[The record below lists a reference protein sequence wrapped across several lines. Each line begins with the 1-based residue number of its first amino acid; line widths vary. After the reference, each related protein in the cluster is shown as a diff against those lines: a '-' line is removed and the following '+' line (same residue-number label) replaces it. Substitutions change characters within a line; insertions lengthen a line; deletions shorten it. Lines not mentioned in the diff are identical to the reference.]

1 MKTRPCVKL
10 RLPFSFYDTARLE
23 QWLEDRAREG
33 LLFQRFLKPLWPRAK
48 FLRGEPAPRRRY
60 RLCPAPDRYTGRPPQ
75 EQLELYEASGWQ
87 YVSSLSLPIFC
98 YYIFF
103 TDDPAAPE
111 PFNDAHSLRTALR
124 YPVSSSVVTALL
136 WVAVLAGRGYLFS
149 LSPHITTD
157 PVFPLLQF
165 LVFLLLVFSALD
177 DLFSW
182 AAALL
187 YRRRLR
193 ESAGPR
199 AALPMALTRGQ
210 IVCSVACSLFIL
222 VFLGLMAAVF
232 LLNRANVPL
241 AQWDPD
247 FPLVTLAQMEE
258 GGNWTP
264 DEDYILHYPGN
275 LHLPETIHRNVVSV
289 ERILPPAP
297 IHTHY
302 RIDQSGSGSNG
313 DADMKLDYYVSWS
326 ERGAVGYLD
335 RLVQYAT
342 GDRYY
347 PGLPTGLPFRTIP
360 VAGAEEF
367 LYRREGTQWEVL
379 ARRENRLL
387 SLTYD
392 GNLDLSDWFS
402 HIAAM
407 LTPER

>member
-48 FLRGEPAPRRRY
+48 FLWGEPAPRRRY

-98 YYIFF
+98 YYVFF

-111 PFNDAHSLRTALR
+111 PFNDANSLRTALR

-165 LVFLLLVFSALD
+165 LVFLLLVFSALA

-222 VFLGLMAAVF
+222 VFLALMAAVF

-247 FPLVTLAQMEE
+247 FPLVTLAQME
-258 GGNWTP
+258 GDGSWTP
-264 DEDYILHYPGN
+264 REDPELAIPRLVGLPSSIHY
-275 LHLPETIHRNVVSV
+275 NVADLQ
-289 ERILPPAP
+289 RIPPPAP
-297 IHTHY
+297 VHTHY
-302 RIDQSGSGSNG
+302 HVDEAGSGTSGSSHLV
-313 DADMKLDYYVSWS
+313 LDYYVAWTR
-326 ERGAVGYLD
+326 RGAEGQQSKLELYF
-335 RLVQYAT
+335 T
-342 GDRYY
+342 GERYY
-347 PGLPTGLPFRTIP
+347 SFPAGISFQRADIP
-360 VAGAEEF
+360 GAEEF

-392 GNLDLSDWFS
+392 GNLDLSDWFG

>member
-48 FLRGEPAPRRRY
+48 FLWGEPAPRRRY

-165 LVFLLLVFSALD
+165 FVFLLLVFSALD

-222 VFLGLMAAVF
+222 VFLALMAAVF

-247 FPLVTLAQMEE
+247 FPLVTLAQME
-258 GGNWTP
+258 GDGSWTP
-264 DEDYILHYPGN
+264 REDPELAIPRLVGLPSSIHY
-275 LHLPETIHRNVVSV
+275 NVADLQ
-289 ERILPPAP
+289 RIPPPAP
-297 IHTHY
+297 VHTHY
-302 RIDQSGSGSNG
+302 HIDEAGSGTSGSSHLV
-313 DADMKLDYYVSWS
+313 LDYYMAWTR
-326 ERGAVGYLD
+326 RGAEGQQSKLERYF
-335 RLVQYAT
+335 T
-342 GDRYY
+342 GERYY
-347 PGLPTGLPFRTIP
+347 SFPAGIPFQRADIP
-360 VAGAEEF
+360 GAEEF

-392 GNLDLSDWFS
+392 GNLDLRDWFG

>member
-33 LLFQRFLKPLWPRAK
+33 MLFQKFLKPLWPRAK

-157 PVFPLLQF
+157 TVFPLLQF

-222 VFLGLMAAVF
+222 VFLALMAAVF

-247 FPLVTLAQMEE
+247 FPLVTLAQME
-258 GGNWTP
+258 GDGSWTP
-264 DEDYILHYPGN
+264 REDPELAIPRLVGLPSSIHY
-275 LHLPETIHRNVVSV
+275 NVADLQ
-289 ERILPPAP
+289 RIPPPAP
-297 IHTHY
+297 VHTHY
-302 RIDQSGSGSNG
+302 HIDEAGSGTSGSSHLV
-313 DADMKLDYYVSWS
+313 LDYYVAWTR
-326 ERGAVGYLD
+326 RGAEGQQSKLERYF
-335 RLVQYAT
+335 T
-342 GDRYY
+342 GERYY
-347 PGLPTGLPFRTIP
+347 SFPAGIPFQRADIP
-360 VAGAEEF
+360 GAEEF
-367 LYRREGTQWEVL
+367 LYRREGTRWEVL

-392 GNLDLSDWFS
+392 GNLDLSDWFG

>member
-111 PFNDAHSLRTALR
+111 PFNDPNSLRTALR

-222 VFLGLMAAVF
+222 VFLALMAAVF

-247 FPLVTLAQMEE
+247 FPLVTLAQME
-258 GGNWTP
+258 GDGSWTP
-264 DEDYILHYPGN
+264 REDPELAIPRLVGLPSSIHY
-275 LHLPETIHRNVVSV
+275 NVADLQ
-289 ERILPPAP
+289 RIPPPAP
-297 IHTHY
+297 VHTHY
-302 RIDQSGSGSNG
+302 HIDEAGSGTSGSSHLV
-313 DADMKLDYYVSWS
+313 LDYYVAWTR
-326 ERGAVGYLD
+326 RGAEGQQSKLELYF
-335 RLVQYAT
+335 T
-342 GDRYY
+342 GERYY
-347 PGLPTGLPFRTIP
+347 SFPAGISFQRADIP
-360 VAGAEEF
+360 GAEEF

-392 GNLDLSDWFS
+392 GNLDLRDWFG

-407 LTPER
+407 LTLER

>member
-48 FLRGEPAPRRRY
+48 FLRGEPAPRLRY

-222 VFLGLMAAVF
+222 VFLALMAAVF

-247 FPLVTLAQMEE
+247 FPLVTLAQME
-258 GGNWTP
+258 GDGSWTP
-264 DEDYILHYPGN
+264 REDPELAIPRLVGLPSSIHY
-275 LHLPETIHRNVVSV
+275 NVADLQ
-289 ERILPPAP
+289 RIPPPAP
-297 IHTHY
+297 VHTHY
-302 RIDQSGSGSNG
+302 HIDEAGSGTSGSSHLV
-313 DADMKLDYYVSWS
+313 LDYYVAWTR
-326 ERGAVGYLD
+326 RGAEGQQSKLERYF
-335 RLVQYAT
+335 T
-342 GDRYY
+342 GERYY
-347 PGLPTGLPFRTIP
+347 SFPAGIPFQRADIP
-360 VAGAEEF
+360 GAEEF
-367 LYRREGTQWEVL
+367 LYRREGTRWEVL

-392 GNLDLSDWFS
+392 GNLDLSDWFG

>member
-149 LSPHITTD
+149 LSPHITPD

-222 VFLGLMAAVF
+222 VFLALMAAVF

-247 FPLVTLAQMEE
+247 FPLVTLAQME
-258 GGNWTP
+258 GDGSWTP
-264 DEDYILHYPGN
+264 REDPELAIPRLVGLPSSIHY
-275 LHLPETIHRNVVSV
+275 NVADLQ
-289 ERILPPAP
+289 RIPPPAP
-297 IHTHY
+297 VHTHY
-302 RIDQSGSGSNG
+302 HIDEAGSGTSGSSHLV
-313 DADMKLDYYVSWS
+313 LDYYVAWTR
-326 ERGAVGYLD
+326 RGAEGQQSKLERYF
-335 RLVQYAT
+335 T
-342 GDRYY
+342 GERYY
-347 PGLPTGLPFRTIP
+347 SFPAGIPFQRADIP
-360 VAGAEEF
+360 GAEEF

-392 GNLDLSDWFS
+392 GNLDLRDWFG

>member
-33 LLFQRFLKPLWPRAK
+33 LLFQKFLKPLWPRAK

-210 IVCSVACSLFIL
+210 IVCSVAGSLFIL
-222 VFLGLMAAVF
+222 VFLGMMAAVF

-247 FPLVTLAQMEE
+247 FPLVTLAQME
-258 GGNWTP
+258 GDGSWTP
-264 DEDYILHYPGN
+264 REDPELAIPRLVGLPSSIHYN
-275 LHLPETIHRNVVSV
+275 MADLQ
-289 ERILPPAP
+289 RIPPPAP
-297 IHTHY
+297 VHAHY
-302 RIDQSGSGSNG
+302 HIDEAGSGTSGSSRLV
-313 DADMKLDYYVSWS
+313 LDYYVAWTR
-326 ERGAVGYLD
+326 RGAEGQQSKLERYF
-335 RLVQYAT
+335 T
-342 GDRYY
+342 GERYY
-347 PGLPTGLPFRTIP
+347 SFPAGISFQRADIP
-360 VAGAEEF
+360 GAEEF
-367 LYRREGTQWEVL
+367 LYRREGTRWEVL
-379 ARRENRLL
+379 ARREERVL
-387 SLTYD
+387 SLSYS
-392 GNLDLSDWFS
+392 GSLDLADWF
-402 HIAAM
+402 HNIAAM

>member
-222 VFLGLMAAVF
+222 VFLALMAAVF

-247 FPLVTLAQMEE
+247 FPLVTLAQME
-258 GGNWTP
+258 GDGSWTP
-264 DEDYILHYPGN
+264 REDPELAIPRLVGLPSSIHY
-275 LHLPETIHRNVVSV
+275 NVADLQ
-289 ERILPPAP
+289 RIPPPAP
-297 IHTHY
+297 VHTHY
-302 RIDQSGSGSNG
+302 HIDEAGSGTSGSSHLV
-313 DADMKLDYYVSWS
+313 LDYYVAWTR
-326 ERGAVGYLD
+326 RGAEGQQSKLERYF
-335 RLVQYAT
+335 T
-342 GDRYY
+342 GERYY
-347 PGLPTGLPFRTIP
+347 SFPAGIPFQRADIP
-360 VAGAEEF
+360 GAEEF

-392 GNLDLSDWFS
+392 GNLDLRDWFG

>member
-222 VFLGLMAAVF
+222 VFLALMAAVF

-247 FPLVTLAQMEE
+247 FPLVTLAQME
-258 GGNWTP
+258 GDGSWTP
-264 DEDYILHYPGN
+264 REDPELAIPRLVGLPSSIHY
-275 LHLPETIHRNVVSV
+275 NVADLQ
-289 ERILPPAP
+289 RIPPPAP
-297 IHTHY
+297 VHTHY
-302 RIDQSGSGSNG
+302 HIDEAGSGTSGSSHLV
-313 DADMKLDYYVSWS
+313 LDYYVAWTR
-326 ERGAVGYLD
+326 RGAEGQQSKLERYF
-335 RLVQYAT
+335 T
-342 GDRYY
+342 GERYY
-347 PGLPTGLPFRTIP
+347 SFPAGIPFQRADIP
-360 VAGAEEF
+360 GAEEF
-367 LYRREGTQWEVL
+367 LYRREGTRWEVL

-392 GNLDLSDWFS
+392 GNLDLSDWFG

>member
-48 FLRGEPAPRRRY
+48 FLWGEPAPRRRY

-222 VFLGLMAAVF
+222 VFLALMAAVF

-247 FPLVTLAQMEE
+247 FPLVTLAQME
-258 GGNWTP
+258 GDGSWTP
-264 DEDYILHYPGN
+264 REDPELAIPRLVGLPSSIHY
-275 LHLPETIHRNVVSV
+275 NVADLQ
-289 ERILPPAP
+289 RIPPPAP
-297 IHTHY
+297 VHTHY
-302 RIDQSGSGSNG
+302 HIDEAGSGTSGSSHLV
-313 DADMKLDYYVSWS
+313 LDYYVAWTR
-326 ERGAVGYLD
+326 RGAEGQQSKLERYF
-335 RLVQYAT
+335 T
-342 GDRYY
+342 GERYY
-347 PGLPTGLPFRTIP
+347 SFPAGIPFQRADIP
-360 VAGAEEF
+360 GAEEF

-392 GNLDLSDWFS
+392 GNLDLSDWFG

>member
-222 VFLGLMAAVF
+222 VFLALMAAVF

-247 FPLVTLAQMEE
+247 FPLVTLAQIE
-258 GGNWTP
+258 GDGSWTP
-264 DEDYILHYPGN
+264 REDPELAIPRLVGLPSSIHY
-275 LHLPETIHRNVVSV
+275 NVADLQ
-289 ERILPPAP
+289 RIPPPAP
-297 IHTHY
+297 VHTHY
-302 RIDQSGSGSNG
+302 HIDEAGSGTSGSSHLV
-313 DADMKLDYYVSWS
+313 LDYYVAWTR
-326 ERGAVGYLD
+326 RGAEGQQSKLERYF
-335 RLVQYAT
+335 T
-342 GDRYY
+342 GERYY
-347 PGLPTGLPFRTIP
+347 SFPAGIPFQRADIP
-360 VAGAEEF
+360 GAEEF

-392 GNLDLSDWFS
+392 GNLDLRDWFG

>member
-48 FLRGEPAPRRRY
+48 FLWGEPAPRRRY

-103 TDDPAAPE
+103 TDAPAAPE

-182 AAALL
+182 AAALM

-210 IVCSVACSLFIL
+210 IVCSVAGSLFIL
-222 VFLGLMAAVF
+222 VFLGMMAAVF

-247 FPLVTLAQMEE
+247 FPLVTLAQME
-258 GGNWTP
+258 GDGSWTP
-264 DEDYILHYPGN
+264 REDPELAIPRLVGLPSSIHY
-275 LHLPETIHRNVVSV
+275 NVADLQ
-289 ERILPPAP
+289 RIPPPAP
-297 IHTHY
+297 VHTHY
-302 RIDQSGSGSNG
+302 HVDEAGSGTSGSSHLV
-313 DADMKLDYYVSWS
+313 LDYYVAWTR
-326 ERGAVGYLD
+326 RGAEGQQSKLELYF
-335 RLVQYAT
+335 T
-342 GDRYY
+342 GERYY
-347 PGLPTGLPFRTIP
+347 SFPAGISFQRADIP
-360 VAGAEEF
+360 GAEEF

-392 GNLDLSDWFS
+392 GNLDLSDWFG

>member
-111 PFNDAHSLRTALR
+111 PFNDANSLRTALR

-222 VFLGLMAAVF
+222 VFLALMAAVF

-247 FPLVTLAQMEE
+247 FPLVTLAQME
-258 GGNWTP
+258 GDGSWTP
-264 DEDYILHYPGN
+264 REDPELAIPRLVGLPSSIHY
-275 LHLPETIHRNVVSV
+275 NVADLQ
-289 ERILPPAP
+289 RIPPPAP
-297 IHTHY
+297 VHTHY
-302 RIDQSGSGSNG
+302 HIDEAGSGTSGSSHLV
-313 DADMKLDYYVSWS
+313 LDYYVAWTR
-326 ERGAVGYLD
+326 RGAEGQQSKLERYF
-335 RLVQYAT
+335 T
-342 GDRYY
+342 GERYY
-347 PGLPTGLPFRTIP
+347 SFPAGIPFQRADIP
-360 VAGAEEF
+360 GAEEF

-387 SLTYD
+387 SLSYS
-392 GNLDLSDWFS
+392 GSLNLADWF
-402 HIAAM
+402 HDIAAM
-407 LTPER
+407 LTSER

>member
-48 FLRGEPAPRRRY
+48 FLWGEPAPRRRY

-103 TDDPAAPE
+103 TDAPAAPE

-182 AAALL
+182 AAALM

-222 VFLGLMAAVF
+222 VFLALMAAVF

-247 FPLVTLAQMEE
+247 FPLVTLAQME
-258 GGNWTP
+258 GDGSWTP
-264 DEDYILHYPGN
+264 REDPELAIPRLVGLPSSIHY
-275 LHLPETIHRNVVSV
+275 NVADLQ
-289 ERILPPAP
+289 RIPPPAP
-297 IHTHY
+297 VHTHY
-302 RIDQSGSGSNG
+302 HVDEAGSGTSGSSHLV
-313 DADMKLDYYVSWS
+313 LDYYVAWTR
-326 ERGAVGYLD
+326 RGAEGQQSKLELYF
-335 RLVQYAT
+335 T
-342 GDRYY
+342 GERYY
-347 PGLPTGLPFRTIP
+347 SFPAGISFQRADIP
-360 VAGAEEF
+360 GAEEF

-392 GNLDLSDWFS
+392 GNLDLSDWFG

>member
-222 VFLGLMAAVF
+222 VFLALMAAVF

-247 FPLVTLAQMEE
+247 FPLVTLAQME
-258 GGNWTP
+258 GDGSWTP
-264 DEDYILHYPGN
+264 REDPELAIPRLVGLPSSIHY
-275 LHLPETIHRNVVSV
+275 NVVDLQ
-289 ERILPPAP
+289 RIPPPAP
-297 IHTHY
+297 VHTHY
-302 RIDQSGSGSNG
+302 HIDEAGSGTSGSSHLV
-313 DADMKLDYYVSWS
+313 LDYYVAWTR
-326 ERGAVGYLD
+326 RGAEGQQSKLERYF
-335 RLVQYAT
+335 T
-342 GDRYY
+342 GERYY
-347 PGLPTGLPFRTIP
+347 SFPAGIPFQRADIP
-360 VAGAEEF
+360 GAEEF
-367 LYRREGTQWEVL
+367 LYRREGTRWEVL

-392 GNLDLSDWFS
+392 GNLDLRDWFG

>member
-103 TDDPAAPE
+103 TDDPSAPE

-222 VFLGLMAAVF
+222 VFLALMAAVF

-247 FPLVTLAQMEE
+247 FPLVTLAQME
-258 GGNWTP
+258 GDGSWTP
-264 DEDYILHYPGN
+264 REDPELAIPRLVGLPSSIHY
-275 LHLPETIHRNVVSV
+275 NVADLQ
-289 ERILPPAP
+289 RIPPPAP
-297 IHTHY
+297 VHTHY
-302 RIDQSGSGSNG
+302 HIDEAGSGTSGSSHLV
-313 DADMKLDYYVSWS
+313 LDYYVAWTR
-326 ERGAVGYLD
+326 RGAEGQQSKLERYF
-335 RLVQYAT
+335 T
-342 GDRYY
+342 GERYY
-347 PGLPTGLPFRTIP
+347 SFPAGIPFQRADIP
-360 VAGAEEF
+360 GAEEF
-367 LYRREGTQWEVL
+367 LYRREGTRWEVL

-392 GNLDLSDWFS
+392 GNLDLSDWFG

>member
-60 RLCPAPDRYTGRPPQ
+60 RLCPVPDRYTGRPPQ

-98 YYIFF
+98 YYVFF

-111 PFNDAHSLRTALR
+111 PFNDANSLRTALR

-157 PVFPLLQF
+157 PGFPLLQF

-222 VFLGLMAAVF
+222 VFLALMAAVF
-232 LLNRANVPL
+232 LLNRANVPP

-247 FPLVTLAQMEE
+247 FPLVTLAQME
-258 GGNWTP
+258 GDGSWTP
-264 DEDYILHYPGN
+264 REDPELAIPRLVGLPSSIHY
-275 LHLPETIHRNVVSV
+275 NVADLQ
-289 ERILPPAP
+289 RIPPPAP
-297 IHTHY
+297 VHTHY
-302 RIDQSGSGSNG
+302 HIDEAGSGTSGSSHLV
-313 DADMKLDYYVSWS
+313 LDYYMAWTR
-326 ERGAVGYLD
+326 RGAEGQQSKLERYF
-335 RLVQYAT
+335 T
-342 GDRYY
+342 GERYY
-347 PGLPTGLPFRTIP
+347 SFPAGIPFQRADIP
-360 VAGAEEF
+360 GAEEF

-392 GNLDLSDWFS
+392 GNLDLSDWFG

>member
-98 YYIFF
+98 YYVFF

-111 PFNDAHSLRTALR
+111 PFNDANSLRTALR

-136 WVAVLAGRGYLFS
+136 WVAVLAGRGYL
-149 LSPHITTD
+149 LSISPNITTD

-222 VFLGLMAAVF
+222 VFLALMAAVF

-247 FPLVTLAQMEE
+247 FPLVTLAQME
-258 GGNWTP
+258 GDGSWTP
-264 DEDYILHYPGN
+264 REDPELAIPRLVGLPSSIHY
-275 LHLPETIHRNVVSV
+275 NVADLQ
-289 ERILPPAP
+289 RIPPPAP
-297 IHTHY
+297 VHTHY
-302 RIDQSGSGSNG
+302 HIDEAGSGTSGSSHLV
-313 DADMKLDYYVSWS
+313 LDYYVAWTR
-326 ERGAVGYLD
+326 RGAEGQQSKLERYF
-335 RLVQYAT
+335 T
-342 GDRYY
+342 GERYY
-347 PGLPTGLPFRTIP
+347 SFPAGIPFQRADIP
-360 VAGAEEF
+360 GAEEF

-392 GNLDLSDWFS
+392 GNLDLRDWFAQ
-402 HIAAM
+402 IAAM

>member
-111 PFNDAHSLRTALR
+111 PFNDANSLRTALR

-157 PVFPLLQF
+157 TVFPLLQF

-222 VFLGLMAAVF
+222 VFLALMAAVF

-247 FPLVTLAQMEE
+247 FPLVTLAQME
-258 GGNWTP
+258 GDGSWTP
-264 DEDYILHYPGN
+264 REDPELAIPRLVGLPSSIHY
-275 LHLPETIHRNVVSV
+275 NVADLQ
-289 ERILPPAP
+289 RIPPPAP
-297 IHTHY
+297 VHTHY
-302 RIDQSGSGSNG
+302 HIDEAGSGTSGSSHLV
-313 DADMKLDYYVSWS
+313 LDYYVAWTR
-326 ERGAVGYLD
+326 RGAEGQQSKLERYF
-335 RLVQYAT
+335 T
-342 GDRYY
+342 GERYY
-347 PGLPTGLPFRTIP
+347 SFPAGIPFQRADIP
-360 VAGAEEF
+360 GAEEF

-379 ARRENRLL
+379 ARREERVL
-387 SLTYD
+387 SLSYS
-392 GNLDLSDWFS
+392 GSLNLADWF
-402 HIAAM
+402 HDIAAM
-407 LTPER
+407 LTSER

>member
-48 FLRGEPAPRRRY
+48 FLWGEPAPRRRY

-222 VFLGLMAAVF
+222 VFLALMAAVF

-247 FPLVTLAQMEE
+247 FPLVTLAQME
-258 GGNWTP
+258 GDGSWTP
-264 DEDYILHYPGN
+264 REDPELAIPRLVGLPSSIHY
-275 LHLPETIHRNVVSV
+275 NVADLQ
-289 ERILPPAP
+289 RIPPPAP
-297 IHTHY
+297 VHTHY
-302 RIDQSGSGSNG
+302 HIDEAGSGTSGSSHLV
-313 DADMKLDYYVSWS
+313 LDYYVAWTR
-326 ERGAVGYLD
+326 RGAEGQQSKLELYF
-335 RLVQYAT
+335 T
-342 GDRYY
+342 GERYY
-347 PGLPTGLPFRTIP
+347 SFPAGISFQRADIP
-360 VAGAEEF
+360 GAEEF

-387 SLTYD
+387 SLSYD
-392 GNLDLSDWFS
+392 GNLDLRDWFG

>member
-48 FLRGEPAPRRRY
+48 FLWGEPAPRRRY

-98 YYIFF
+98 YYVFF

-111 PFNDAHSLRTALR
+111 PFNDANSLRTALR

-222 VFLGLMAAVF
+222 VFLALMAAVF

-247 FPLVTLAQMEE
+247 FPLVTLAQME
-258 GGNWTP
+258 GDGSWTP
-264 DEDYILHYPGN
+264 REDPELAIPRLVGLPSSIHY
-275 LHLPETIHRNVVSV
+275 NVADLQ
-289 ERILPPAP
+289 RIPPPAP
-297 IHTHY
+297 VHTHY
-302 RIDQSGSGSNG
+302 HVDEAGSGTSGSSHLV
-313 DADMKLDYYVSWS
+313 LDYYVAWTR
-326 ERGAVGYLD
+326 RGAEGQQSKLELYF
-335 RLVQYAT
+335 T
-342 GDRYY
+342 GERYY
-347 PGLPTGLPFRTIP
+347 SFPAGISFQRADIP
-360 VAGAEEF
+360 GAEEF

-392 GNLDLSDWFS
+392 GNLDLSDWFG

>member
-98 YYIFF
+98 YYVFF

-111 PFNDAHSLRTALR
+111 PFNDANSLRTALR

-193 ESAGPR
+193 DSAGPR

-222 VFLGLMAAVF
+222 VFLALMAAVF

-247 FPLVTLAQMEE
+247 FPLVTLAQME
-258 GGNWTP
+258 GDGSWTP
-264 DEDYILHYPGN
+264 REDPELAIPRLVGLPSSIHY
-275 LHLPETIHRNVVSV
+275 NVADLQ
-289 ERILPPAP
+289 RIPPPAP
-297 IHTHY
+297 VHTHY
-302 RIDQSGSGSNG
+302 HVDEAGSGTSGSSHLV
-313 DADMKLDYYVSWS
+313 LDYYVAWTR
-326 ERGAVGYLD
+326 RGAEGQQSKLERYF
-335 RLVQYAT
+335 T
-342 GDRYY
+342 GERYY
-347 PGLPTGLPFRTIP
+347 SFPAGISFQRADIP
-360 VAGAEEF
+360 GAEEF

-392 GNLDLSDWFS
+392 GNLDLSDWFG

>member
-48 FLRGEPAPRRRY
+48 FLWGEPAPRRRY

-111 PFNDAHSLRTALR
+111 PFNDANSLRTALR

-210 IVCSVACSLFIL
+210 IVCSVAGSLFIL
-222 VFLGLMAAVF
+222 VFLALMAAVF

-247 FPLVTLAQMEE
+247 FPLVTLAQME
-258 GGNWTP
+258 GDGSWTP
-264 DEDYILHYPGN
+264 REDPELAIPRLVGLPSSIHY
-275 LHLPETIHRNVVSV
+275 NVADLQ
-289 ERILPPAP
+289 RIPPPAP
-297 IHTHY
+297 VHTHY
-302 RIDQSGSGSNG
+302 HIDEAGSGTSGSSHLV
-313 DADMKLDYYVSWS
+313 LDYYVAWTR
-326 ERGAVGYLD
+326 RGAEGQQSKLERYF
-335 RLVQYAT
+335 T
-342 GDRYY
+342 GERYY
-347 PGLPTGLPFRTIP
+347 SFPAGIPFQRADIP
-360 VAGAEEF
+360 GAEEF

-392 GNLDLSDWFS
+392 GNLDLSDWFG

>member
-98 YYIFF
+98 YYVFF

-111 PFNDAHSLRTALR
+111 PFNDANSLRTALR

-193 ESAGPR
+193 DSAGPR

-222 VFLGLMAAVF
+222 VFLALMAAVF

-247 FPLVTLAQMEE
+247 FPLVTLAQME
-258 GGNWTP
+258 GDGSWTP
-264 DEDYILHYPGN
+264 REDPELAIPRLVGLPSSIHY
-275 LHLPETIHRNVVSV
+275 NVADLQ
-289 ERILPPAP
+289 RIPPPAP
-297 IHTHY
+297 VHTHY
-302 RIDQSGSGSNG
+302 HIDEAGSGTSGSSHLV
-313 DADMKLDYYVSWS
+313 LDYYVAWTR
-326 ERGAVGYLD
+326 RGAEGQQSKLERYF
-335 RLVQYAT
+335 T
-342 GDRYY
+342 GERYY
-347 PGLPTGLPFRTIP
+347 SFPAGIPFQRADIP
-360 VAGAEEF
+360 GAEEF

-392 GNLDLSDWFS
+392 GNLDLRDWFG

>member
-10 RLPFSFYDTARLE
+10 RLPFSFYDTAQLE

-33 LLFQRFLKPLWPRAK
+33 LLFQKFLKPLWPRAK
-48 FLRGEPAPRRRY
+48 FLWGEPAPRRRY

-111 PFNDAHSLRTALR
+111 PFNDAHSLHTALR

-222 VFLGLMAAVF
+222 VFLALMAAVF

-247 FPLVTLAQMEE
+247 FPLVTLAQME
-258 GGNWTP
+258 GDGSWTP
-264 DEDYILHYPGN
+264 REDPELAIPRLVGLPSSIHY
-275 LHLPETIHRNVVSV
+275 NVADLQ
-289 ERILPPAP
+289 RIPPPAP
-297 IHTHY
+297 VHTHY
-302 RIDQSGSGSNG
+302 HVDEAGSGTSGSSHLV
-313 DADMKLDYYVSWS
+313 LDYYVAWTR
-326 ERGAVGYLD
+326 RGAEGQQSKLERYF
-335 RLVQYAT
+335 T
-342 GDRYY
+342 GERYY
-347 PGLPTGLPFRTIP
+347 SFPAGISFQRADIP
-360 VAGAEEF
+360 GAEEF

-392 GNLDLSDWFS
+392 GNLDLSDWFG

>member
-10 RLPFSFYDTARLE
+10 RLPFSLYDTARLE

-48 FLRGEPAPRRRY
+48 FLWGEPAPRRRY

-98 YYIFF
+98 YYVFF

-111 PFNDAHSLRTALR
+111 PFNDANSLRTALR

-222 VFLGLMAAVF
+222 VFLALMAAVF

-247 FPLVTLAQMEE
+247 FPLVTLAQME
-258 GGNWTP
+258 GDGSWTP
-264 DEDYILHYPGN
+264 REDPELAIPRLVGLPSSIHY
-275 LHLPETIHRNVVSV
+275 NVADLQ
-289 ERILPPAP
+289 RIPPPAP
-297 IHTHY
+297 VHTHY
-302 RIDQSGSGSNG
+302 HIDEAGSGTSGSSHLV
-313 DADMKLDYYVSWS
+313 LDYYVAWTR
-326 ERGAVGYLD
+326 RGAEGQQSKLERYF
-335 RLVQYAT
+335 T
-342 GDRYY
+342 GERYY
-347 PGLPTGLPFRTIP
+347 SFPAGIPFQRADIP
-360 VAGAEEF
+360 GAEEF

-387 SLTYD
+387 SLSYS
-392 GNLDLSDWFS
+392 GSLNLADWF
-402 HIAAM
+402 HDIAAM
-407 LTPER
+407 LTSER

>member
-1 MKTRPCVKL
+1 M
-10 RLPFSFYDTARLE
+10 
-23 QWLEDRAREG
+23 
-33 LLFQRFLKPLWPRAK
+33 LFQRFLKPLWPRAK
-48 FLRGEPAPRRRY
+48 FLWGEPAPRRRY

-157 PVFPLLQF
+157 TVFPLLQF

-210 IVCSVACSLFIL
+210 IVCSVAGSLFIL

-247 FPLVTLAQMEE
+247 FPLVTLAQME
-258 GGNWTP
+258 GDGSWTP
-264 DEDYILHYPGN
+264 RED
-275 LHLPETIHRNVVSV
+275 PELAIHRLVGLPSSIHYNVADLQ
-289 ERILPPAP
+289 RIPPPAP
-297 IHTHY
+297 VHTHY
-302 RIDQSGSGSNG
+302 HIDEAGSGTSGSSHLV
-313 DADMKLDYYVSWS
+313 LDYYVAWTR
-326 ERGAVGYLD
+326 RGAEGQQSKLERYF
-335 RLVQYAT
+335 T
-342 GDRYY
+342 GERYY
-347 PGLPTGLPFRTIP
+347 SFPAGIPFQRADIP
-360 VAGAEEF
+360 GAEEF
-367 LYRREGTQWEVL
+367 LYLREGTQWEVL

-392 GNLDLSDWFS
+392 GNLDLRDWFG